1 MTTSKRFQPWRRLVR
16 ALEAVI
22 ILGIPFMKINGES
35 ALRFDIPSL
44 RLHFFGISLWMEE
57 FFILLIAVIFLTF
70 FFLLMTL
77 LFGRIWCGWLC
88 PQTVLSDLTRFM
100 DKSKGLVSRLGAYA
114 AVFFVSII
122 VAANLIWYFIDPYEF
137 IPQVMGGSLG
147 DVAWGFWITL
157 TLIIFLNFIFL
168 RQRFCATVCPYAKL
182 QGVMYDDKTL
192 VIAFD
197 TRRKEECMDCKACVK
212 ACPVGIDIREGLN
225 NACINCAECI
235 DECAKIM
242 ERREKK
248 SLIGYFFGAPGEVMN
263 IFRRNAVML
272 GSLTA
277 AFLIFFAYLSF
288 SRIALDMIIL
298 PNYSF
303 PPKITEDGRAV
314 NSYILSLRNTG
325 STDVNL
331 QVDVKGIKGFITII
345 PGRDIFIGAGE
356 AKKVP
361 VYVAVK
367 NFDEKELKKNIDIS
381 VKSKENDKLKVTRRA
396 NFVLPERSR

>member
-1 MTTSKRFQPWRRLVR
+1 MTTSKRIQPWRRLVR

-22 ILGIPFMKINGES
+22 ILGLPFLRINSES

-44 RLHFFGISLWMEE
+44 RLHFFGLSLWMEE

-70 FFLLMTL
+70 FFLFITL

-100 DKSKGLVSRLGAYA
+100 DKAKGLGYKLGAYS
-114 AVFFVSII
+114 AVFLISVI

-137 IPQVMGGSLG
+137 IPKVMEGSLG
-147 DVAWGFWITL
+147 DVTLGFWIAL
-157 TLIIFLNFIFL
+157 AWIIFLNFVLL
-168 RQRFCATVCPYAKL
+168 RQRFCATVCPYAKV
-182 QGVMYDDKTL
+182 QGVIYDDKTL

-197 TRRKEECMDCKACVK
+197 KRRKEECMDCRACVK
-212 ACPVGIDIREGLN
+212 ICPVGIDIREGLN

-235 DECAKIM
+235 DECAEM
-242 ERREKK
+242 VGQRQKK
-248 SLIGYFFGAPGEVMN
+248 SLIGYFFGLRGKSGQ
-263 IFRRNAVML
+263 ILRRNAVML
-272 GSLTA
+272 GSVTA
-277 AFLIFFAYLSF
+277 VFLIFFAYLLF
-288 SRIALDMIIL
+288 SRIPVDMVIL

-314 NSYILSLRNTG
+314 NSYILSLKNTG
-325 STDVNL
+325 RADMNL
-331 QVDVKGIKGFITII
+331 KVDVKGIEGYITII
-345 PGRDIFIGAGE
+345 PDRDIYIGAGE

-367 NFDEKELKKNIDIS
+367 NFDERELKKDIDIS

-396 NFVLPERSR
+396 KFIIPQRR

>member
-1 MTTSKRFQPWRRLVR
+1 MTTNKRIQPWRRFVS
-16 ALEAVI
+16 ALEAAI
-22 ILGIPFMKINGES
+22 ILGIPFLRINGES
-35 ALRFDIPSL
+35 ALRFDIASL
-44 RLHFFGISLWMEE
+44 RLHFFGLSLWMEE

-70 FFLLMTL
+70 LFLFMTL

-88 PQTVLSDLTRFM
+88 PQTVLSDLIRFM
-100 DKSKGLVSRLGAYA
+100 EKAKGLGYKLGAYS
-114 AVFFVSII
+114 AVFLISVI

-137 IPQVMGGSLG
+137 IPQAMEGSLG

-157 TLIIFLNFIFL
+157 TGIIFLNLILL

-197 TRRKEECMDCKACVK
+197 ARRKEECMDCRACVGI
-212 ACPVGIDIREGLN
+212 CPVDIDIRKGLN

-235 DECAKIM
+235 DECAKM
-242 ERREKK
+242 MGRKERK
-248 SLIGYFFGAPGEVMN
+248 SLIGYFFGPPGETAKVL
-263 IFRRNAVML
+263 RRNTVML
-272 GSLTA
+272 GSVTA
-277 AFLIFFAYLSF
+277 AFLIFFAYLLF
-288 SRIALDMIIL
+288 SHIPVDMIIL

-303 PPKITEDGRAV
+303 PPKISGDGRAV

-325 STDVNL
+325 SADVSL
-331 QVDVKGIKGFITII
+331 MIDVKGAEGSITII
-345 PGRDIFIGAGE
+345 PDRDIFIGAGE
-356 AKKVP
+356 AKKVT

-367 NFDEKELKKNIDIS
+367 NFDGRELKKSIDIS

-396 NFVLPERSR
+396 NFILPEKDR